1 VGWKRTEAR
10 HQPESYALRLAQR
23 RECGESGSTSKQ
35 SGKRGAGRF
44 RSSPVAGT
52 LNTYERALGRT
63 FFGRSLARGDRLH
76 LVASAAHGGSATVD
90 GGSHA
95 RAPLVLEP

>member
-1 VGWKRTEAR
+1 M
-10 HQPESYALRLAQR
+10 PND
-23 RECGESGSTSKQ
+23 
-35 SGKRGAGRF
+35 F

-52 LNTYERALGRT
+52 LNTDERALGHT
-63 FFGRSLARGDRLH
+63 SFGRSLARSDRLH